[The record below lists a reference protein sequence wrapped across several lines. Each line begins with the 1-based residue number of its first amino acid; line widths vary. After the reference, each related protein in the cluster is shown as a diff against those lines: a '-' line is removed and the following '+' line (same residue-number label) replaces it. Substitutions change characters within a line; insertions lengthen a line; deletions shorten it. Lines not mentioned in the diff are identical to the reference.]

1 MQLRQRCPRQPH
13 RGAIASQLRSDAL
26 ENLRASHPC
35 HAAIRGDVCRDPS
48 CGNGCRADKAS
59 GPDRGRSAIWRP
71 VPRRLE
77 HNPRA
82 SNAACQIKGD
92 SWTGARRTADKD
104 SGEISRRVDRQN
116 LQQRAPLTLP
126 NGREQAL
133 GRRRSSGCE
142 KKKQSGDDTGHILL
156 QLVVV
161 CRTCRYRRANVL
173 KCSMPSACSTPSA
186 VRMLYPIRASS

>member
-13 RGAIASQLRSDAL
+13 RGAIPSQLRSDAL

-59 GPDRGRSAIWRP
+59 GPNRGRSAIWRP

-77 HNPRA
+77 HDPRA
-82 SNAACQIKGD
+82 ANTAYQIIGN
-92 SWTGARRTADKD
+92 SRTGARWTADEN
-104 SGEISRRVDRQN
+104 SGEISCGVDRQN

-126 NGREQAL
+126 NRGE
-133 GRRRSSGCE
+133 
-142 KKKQSGDDTGHILL
+142 
-156 QLVVV
+156 
-161 CRTCRYRRANVL
+161 
-173 KCSMPSACSTPSA
+173 
-186 VRMLYPIRASS
+186 